1 MLATKKNNMAKI
13 QFSFRIYTNASKT
26 NQTLKACARLAN
38 TSRYAPRIIAS
49 FGKGDLKEPDL
60 TKWDAKKQR
69 FKKNAPFADENNALL
84 KAIALRCEQV
94 ITECNPQTIQSFW
107 DIVCPKTDKGVT
119 TDKATF
125 GGFILSH
132 IDDLR
137 HGKTNLLPSKN
148 YQIFITLYHHLQR
161 YEQATRAHVL
171 NVPTYQI
178 SNTEFKAFGAYLANK
193 KQPNYNTIMAYF
205 KRIHN
210 VAIKKGLAKTP
221 LTYDYKENAPRINKG
236 YIKKAC
242 LSDEQIKA
250 FASLDLNTVFQSGNK
265 PEFYKQLYKD
275 TALLMYYLLTRPI
288 DVLNLKASDIKKING
303 VDCVCYIPIK
313 NRNKKNVKAT
323 IVPIKKEAQVI
334 INRYKGQSK
343 GGYLLPFAENEKP
356 YNLDNAPEYNKRYN
370 RCRAICEKVDTFLH
384 KAGKALNF
392 TFDGNKNFTLYVL
405 RHTAITLAM
414 KSPNIPVAFIAKKAG
429 TSIKQIEATYC
440 DDTQMNK
447 EFLKVCM

>member
-1 MLATKKNNMAKI
+1 MANVN
-13 QFSFRIYTNASKT
+13 FSFRICKDGKP
-26 NQTLKACARLAN
+26 QLKGCARLAN
-38 TSRYAPRIIAS
+38 TSRYAPRIISS

-94 ITECNPQTIQSFW
+94 ITECNPQTLQSFW

-125 GGFILSH
+125 GGFILSY

-161 YEQATRAHVL
+161 YEQAVRAHL
-171 NVPTYQI
+171 LSVPTYQI
-178 SNTEFKAFGAYLANK
+178 SNTEFKAFGTYLANK
-193 KQPNYNTIMAYF
+193 KQPNYCSVMAYF

-210 VAIKKGLAKTP
+210 AAIKKGLAKTP
-221 LTYDYKENAPRINKG
+221 LTYDYKENAPRTISKG
-236 YIKKAC
+236 YKKAAC
-242 LSDEQIKA
+242 LSGEQIKA
-250 FASLDLNTVFQSGNK
+250 FESLDLNTVFQSGNK

-288 DVLNLKASDIKKING
+288 DVLNLKTSDIKKING
-303 VDCVCYIPIK
+303 MDCVCYC
-313 NRNKKNVKAT
+313 
-323 IVPIKKEAQVI
+323 PIKKKNTKASVTIMPITNAAQAI

-343 GGYLLPFAENEKP
+343 GGYLLPFAENEKS
-356 YNLDNAPEYNKRYN
+356 YNLGNAQEYNKRYN
-370 RCRAICEKVDTFLH
+370 RCRAMCEKINNFLH

-392 TFDGNKNFTLYVL
+392 TFDGDKDFTLYVL
-405 RHTAITLAM
+405 RHTAITQAM
-414 KSPNIPVAFIAKKAG
+414 KKPNLSIAFIAKKAG
-429 TSIKQIEATYC
+429 TSIKQIETTYF

-447 EFLKVCM
+447 EFLRVCM

>member
-1 MLATKKNNMAKI
+1 MANI
-13 QFSFRIYTNASKT
+13 YFSFRIYPNKGNTK
-26 NQTLKACARLAN
+26 QVLKGCARLVN
-38 TSRYAPRIIAS
+38 TSHYVPRIIAS

-69 FKKNAPFADENNALL
+69 FKKNAPFADENNAIL

-125 GGFILSH
+125 GGFILSY

-193 KQPNYNTIMAYF
+193 RQPNYNTIMAYF

-221 LTYDYKENAPRINKG
+221 LTYDYKERTPRINKG
-236 YIKKAC
+236 YTKKPC
-242 LSDEQIKA
+242 LSEEEIKA
-250 FASLDLNTVFQSGNK
+250 FENLDLNTVFQSGNK

-288 DVLNLKASDIKKING
+288 DVLNLKTSDIKKIKG
-303 VDCVCYIPIK
+303 VDCVCY
-313 NRNKKNVKAT
+313 R
-323 IVPIKKEAQVI
+323 PIKKKNTTADFTVMPITKAAQTI

-343 GGYLLPFAENEKP
+343 GGYLLPFAENEKS
-356 YNLDNAPEYNKRYN
+356 YNLDNATEYNKRYN
-370 RCRAICEKVDTFLH
+370 RCRAMCEKIDTFLH

-392 TFDGNKNFTLYVL
+392 ELDGNKNFTLYVL

-414 KSPNIPVAFIAKKAG
+414 KKYKMSIIDVAQKAG
-429 TSIKQIEATYC
+429 TSIKQIENTYY
-440 DDTQMNK
+440 DDTKANK
-447 EFLKVCM
+447 EFAKLWA